1 MNVKI
6 DKDARK
12 FIDKQPP
19 KNQIRMLQA
28 IFALPKGD
36 ICPLAGK
43 DGIYR
48 LRVGGYRITFC
59 YDDEST
65 ILIRTAGNRGD
76 VYK

>member
-19 KNQIRMLQA
+19 KNQMRMLEA

-36 ICPLAGK
+36 VCPLVGK
-43 DGIYR
+43 NDSYR
-48 LRVGGYRITFC
+48 LRVGSYRITFC
-59 YDDEST
+59 YEDEDT

-76 VYK
+76 IYK